1 MTTTEKILEK
11 FEKIFPPYEKDK
23 THFLYNEPNRLKI
36 KSFIRT
42 SITQA
47 IAEDRERVMGEID
60 RLKRNPKRDIV
71 YCLSYELA
79 LDDLLSSLDTV
90 TEKEI

>member
-1 MTTTEKILEK
+1 MNYTEKRLEEFDREFVK
-11 FEKIFPPYEKDK
+11 DCGPDVEPIFICAVGSVGPIRQ
-23 THFLYNEPNRLKI
+23 FLSE
-36 KSFIRT
+36 

-47 IAEDRERVMGEID
+47 IAEERERVMGEID

-79 LDDLLSSLDTV
+79 LNDLLSSLDNPD
-90 TEKEI
+90 KE